1 MERKEVGTR
10 IKAVLA
16 PDDRINQMQFRAN
29 LTLPD
34 YGRVPVCSGIDPR
47 TTTVSR
53 WSAFEFLQDDEYR
66 RVFRVI
72 QCTACDLA
80 GRP

>member
-34 YGRVPVCSGIDPR
+34 YGRVPVCSGLIPEPLPSPGGLHL
-47 TTTVSR
+47 TS
-53 WSAFEFLQDDEYR
+53 
-66 RVFRVI
+66 FRMTNI
-72 QCTACDLA
+72 GACS
-80 GRP
+80 G